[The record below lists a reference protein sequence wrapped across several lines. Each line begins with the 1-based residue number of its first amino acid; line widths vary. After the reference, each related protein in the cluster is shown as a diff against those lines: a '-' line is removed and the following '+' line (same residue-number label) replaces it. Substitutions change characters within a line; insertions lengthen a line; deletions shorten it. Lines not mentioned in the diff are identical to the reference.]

1 MPSEAA
7 PPTKRSETANK
18 KPSGQVQQF
27 SIFLRNRAGAFL
39 DVVKLLAEHHVH
51 VLATSIESSSDT
63 AIVRIVVSD
72 PESVEGVFHLH
83 SIPHAVSPLIVVEL
97 KEADQLVEI
106 LTSLLAAEVNIFG
119 SYALLTRP
127 NGHAALA
134 LHLEDPECGSSVLKT
149 AGFSLLDQSD
159 VSR

>member
-1 MPSEAA
+1 M
-7 PPTKRSETANK
+7 
-18 KPSGQVQQF
+18 QF
-27 SIFLRNRAGAFL
+27 SIFLRNRVGAFL
-39 DVVKLLAEHHVH
+39 DVVRLLSEHHVD

-83 SIPHAVSPLIVVEL
+83 SIPHAVSTLIVVEM
-97 KEADQLVEI
+97 KDAEQLGAV
-106 LTSLLAAEVNIFG
+106 LSALLAAEVNIYG

-127 NGHAALA
+127 NGLAALA
-134 LHLEDPECGSSVLKT
+134 LHVEDQDCASSVLKT

-159 VSR
+159 ISR

>member
-1 MPSEAA
+1 MPSQA
-7 PPTKRSETANK
+7 PPTKRSETTQK
-18 KPSGQVQQF
+18 PPSGQVLQF
-27 SIFLRNRAGAFL
+27 SIFLRNRVGAFL
-39 DVVKLLAEHHVH
+39 DVVKLLGEHHVN

-97 KEADQLVEI
+97 KEADQLGAI
-106 LTSLLAAEVNIFG
+106 LSALLAAEVNIFG

-127 NGHAALA
+127 NGLATLA
-134 LHLEDPECGSSVLKT
+134 LHVEDTECAATVLKS
-149 AGFSLLDQSD
+149 AGFSLLDQAD

>member
-1 MPSEAA
+1 MPSEA
-7 PPTKRSETANK
+7 PPTKRSETTQK
-18 KPSGQVQQF
+18 PPSGQVMQF
-27 SIFLRNRAGAFL
+27 SIFLRNRVGAFL
-39 DVVKLLAEHHVH
+39 DVVRLLSEHHVD

-83 SIPHAVSPLIVVEL
+83 SIPHAVSTLIVVEM
-97 KEADQLVEI
+97 KDAEQLGAV
-106 LTSLLAAEVNIFG
+106 LSALLAAEVNIYG

-127 NGHAALA
+127 NGLAALA
-134 LHLEDPECGSSVLKT
+134 LHVEDQDCASSVLKT

-159 VSR
+159 ISR